1 MTTGTYIFAYSIA
14 SVVLVG
20 KLSKTAGLS
29 SYEALTSR
37 LSMLVITQL
46 LDQVKIRFTSQFIRG
61 IFSAFQKLLKCF
73 NDTTILT
80 SFVPIFLAS

>member
-37 LSMLVITQL
+37 LSMLVITQI